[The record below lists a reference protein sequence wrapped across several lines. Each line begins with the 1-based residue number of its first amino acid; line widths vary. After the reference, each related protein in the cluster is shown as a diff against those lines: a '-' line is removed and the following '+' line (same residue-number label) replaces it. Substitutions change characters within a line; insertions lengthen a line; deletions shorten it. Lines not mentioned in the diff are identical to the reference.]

1 MVYVRSD
8 IAENVSAVTS
18 TSLATGLMGVM
29 ANKGAVAFRLK
40 CASSVPLDWSHRSR
54 LPNSLRLTQPS
65 PIPEQCRYLDTPLT
79 FVNSHL
85 AAFVPNSAE
94 RNAQFRTTTSQLL
107 FPLSNEDSAQRDE
120 WTSCLRP
127 DEARPAGA
135 GWSVWDCDG
144 LFWMGDLNVS

>member
-8 IAENVSAVTS
+8 IAEKVSAVTS

-29 ANKGAVAFRLK
+29 ANKGAVAVRLK
-40 CASSVPLDWSHRSR
+40 CASSVPLDWSHSSR
-54 LPNSLRLTQPS
+54 LPNSPKLTQLS
-65 PIPEQCRYLDTPLT
+65 TIPEQCRYLDTAFT

-107 FPLSNEDSAQRDE
+107 FPPSNDGSDQRDE
-120 WTSCLRP
+120 WSTCLRP

-135 GWSVWDCDG
+135 GASVWDCDG